1 VARNVYK
8 HVLSRGGYSLLEE
21 KMKIERKLSRDD
33 STLTDDDRSPS
44 PPPREE
50 KWKRAR
56 QKKGGEY
63 TTKEVEVV
71 AERIVSKIWKILQV
85 YIIIFMINIKY

>member
-21 KMKIERKLSRDD
+21 KMKIERKLSKDD

-71 AERIVSKIWKILQV
+71 AEKIVSKIWKILQV
-85 YIIIFMINIKY
+85 YIIIFMININY